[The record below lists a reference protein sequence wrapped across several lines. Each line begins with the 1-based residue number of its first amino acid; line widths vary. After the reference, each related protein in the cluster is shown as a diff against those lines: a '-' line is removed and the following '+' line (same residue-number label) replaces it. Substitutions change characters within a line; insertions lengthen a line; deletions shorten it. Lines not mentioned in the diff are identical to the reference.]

1 MKSAGIV
8 RAIDDLGR
16 IVIPVELRRTLDLA
30 VNDLMEIF
38 VDGEN
43 IVLRKYR
50 PGCVFCGESDPQK
63 IKIVGIKGKIIC
75 RNCTNQ
81 IIDANIGA
89 DLAAV
94 RGVKA

>member
-1 MKSAGIV
+1 MENTVVIRS
-8 RAIDDLGR
+8 IDYQGK
-16 IVIPVELRRTLDLA
+16 ISIPIEMRRQLNLRGKTQ
-30 VNDLMEIF
+30 MEIS

-43 IVLRKYR
+43 IVLRRHR

>member
-1 MKSAGIV
+1 MKSTGIV
-8 RAIDDLGR
+8 RPVDNLGR
-16 IVIPVELRRTLDLA
+16 IVLPIELRRTMDLA
-30 VNDLMEIF
+30 VGDPLEIF

-50 PGCVFCGESDPQK
+50 PGCVFCGEADPQK